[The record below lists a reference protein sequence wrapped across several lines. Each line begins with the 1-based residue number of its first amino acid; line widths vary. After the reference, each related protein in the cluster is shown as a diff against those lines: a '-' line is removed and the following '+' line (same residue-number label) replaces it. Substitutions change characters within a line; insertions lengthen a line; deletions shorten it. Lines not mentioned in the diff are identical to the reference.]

1 MRALI
6 NSAGPVIQYLWV
18 ALLVSVGAA
27 LIFGRFALAFVSFAT
42 LALSVAQVMLAS
54 RLSVR
59 LPMPFLLST
68 TAFVF
73 ASLVLGEALDFY
85 NRLWWW
91 DLALHGSAAVG
102 FGLFGFLFVFMLF
115 EGDRFAAPPAAIAF
129 ITFCVAMMIG
139 ALWEVFEFGMD
150 QLFGLNM
157 QKSGLMD
164 TMGDLILNALGGF
177 LASLAGYFYLRYKA
191 AGPIGRSIDEFIKLN
206 RKYYGKARDRFKR

>member
-27 LIFGRFALAFVSFAT
+27 LIFGLFALAFVSFAT

-85 NRLWWW
+85 NRLWW
-91 DLALHGSAAVG
+91 
-102 FGLFGFLFVFMLF
+102 
-115 EGDRFAAPPAAIAF
+115 
-129 ITFCVAMMIG
+129 
-139 ALWEVFEFGMD
+139 
-150 QLFGLNM
+150 
-157 QKSGLMD
+157 
-164 TMGDLILNALGGF
+164 
-177 LASLAGYFYLRYKA
+177 
-191 AGPIGRSIDEFIKLN
+191 
-206 RKYYGKARDRFKR
+206 